1 MTRFYKGTHSYTDD
15 NIEHKTITFRS
26 LSRYIKN
33 KTFIKPSF
41 QGALDER
48 RVESMINCY
57 LKNPA
62 NFQFKN
68 KIIVADVNHKLY
80 IIDGQHR
87 VEMII
92 KLCEKSQE
100 YTGKKVEIVYYQLKN
115 TEEALNLFKEINI
128 DSHKN
133 QFFITQDLFGQM
145 TISGF
150 RDKLKNNFKGI
161 FNKKFKETS
170 RIKCIEEFSDELYKC
185 GFLKN
190 KSIEES
196 YNDLM
201 KLNEAYYNKFY
212 KQYYDD
218 DILEQFLYKAEH
230 KSILDYHICFAT
242 KKNNFMEYI
251 KDQTTKPRHTWKKGK
266 KRIKK
271 GLKCKVWYNEFG
283 HTNTGTCPIVHC
295 NNEIRKTDFEAG
307 HVISEINNGPTE
319 ESNLRPICKDCNR
332 QMGSQNWN
340 DFDTCKNK

>member
-62 NFQFKN
+62 NFQYKN
-68 KIIVADVNHKLY
+68 RIIVADVNHKLY

-170 RIKCIEEFSDELYKC
+170 RIKCIEEFSDELYKYN
-185 GFLKN
+185 FLKN
-190 KSIEES
+190 KTTDEAFDKLMEL
-196 YNDLM
+196 NDQFF
-201 KLNEAYYNKFY
+201 NK
-212 KQYYDD
+212 
-218 DILEQFLYKAEH
+218 LYKPCIDNNIIDGKLYSAEM
-230 KSILDYHICFAT
+230 KSILDYGVCFVT
-242 KKNNFMEYI
+242 KKNNFIEFV
-251 KDQTTKPRHTWKKGK
+251 KDQTTIPRHTWKKGK
-266 KRIKK
+266 GRITK
-271 GLKCKVWYNEFG
+271 GLKNKVWYEEFKYE
-283 HTNTGTCPIVHC
+283 TTGTCPIVHC

-307 HVISEINNGPTE
+307 HVISEMNNGPTE
-319 ESNLRPICKDCNR
+319 LSNLRPICRDCNR
-332 QMGSQNWN
+332 QMGSKNWN
-340 DFDTCKNK
+340 DFDTCKK